1 MFDEEN
7 VRINFF
13 REISHYFYREIFAI
27 FFQEIFAVIFVK
39 FLQVFAKFS
48 IFFAKQIDAKFWN
61 KKTKIFAFFVSER
74 NAKMKL
80 NGREMCE
87 IFSKRFFIFAGN
99 PNRC

>member
-13 REISHYFYREIFAI
+13 REISHYFYREFSQY
-27 FFQEIFAVIFVK
+27 FFKKFLQFFVK
-39 FLQVFAKFS
+39 FLQVFAKFA

-87 IFSKRFFIFAGN
+87 IFSKRFFIFAEN
-99 PNRC
+99 PNR